1 MLQKL
6 AEKSI
11 IFLKIKQVTKFG
23 PVKYLSYLSGLAIS
37 TFENNHV
44 ISNSFFSYNV
54 GPCSDVDY
62 ATLDDPKRNRDYN
75 GGYASPSCDQNAV
88 QGDWKGGDV
97 WYRFAGPA
105 GSQLADSIV
114 PTSHCG
120 THATGWLNGAHPVF
134 LGENVTRQVCFHWNS
149 NSCMWNTDVDIKQCG
164 GFYIYKFK
172 AVPGCDFKYCGQ

>member
-6 AEKSI
+6 AEKLT
-11 IFLKIKQVTKFG
+11 IFLKINQCCKIWLNQIF
-23 PVKYLSYLSGLAIS
+23 IS
-37 TFENNHV
+37 FIWSCKINCNHV
-44 ISNSFFSYNV
+44 ISNSFFSYNL
-54 GPCSDVDY
+54 GPCNDINY
-62 ATLDDPKRNRDYN
+62 ATLNDPKRNRDYN
-75 GGYASPSCDQNAV
+75 GVDASPSCDDSAV
-88 QGDWKGGDV
+88 EGDWKGGDV

-134 LGENVTRQVCFHWNS
+134 LGENVTRQVCFHWGS
-149 NSCMWNTDVDIKQCG
+149 DSCFIITDVEIKQCG

-172 AVPGCDFKYCGQ
+172 AVPICALKYCGQ